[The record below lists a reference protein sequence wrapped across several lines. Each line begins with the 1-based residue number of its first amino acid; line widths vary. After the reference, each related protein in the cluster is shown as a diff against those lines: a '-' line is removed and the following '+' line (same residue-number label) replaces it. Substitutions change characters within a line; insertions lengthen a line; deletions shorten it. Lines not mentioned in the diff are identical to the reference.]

1 MSAMSPSRGG
11 DGGQDWPSDVEL
23 DLLLLSAHAS
33 GLSALGDVIDTEQG
47 LAAILTRQQNE
58 ERPGPQRPGGEQLS
72 SPAASRSPPL
82 PPGPRQ
88 RDRQPAHHHPRRNHE
103 RD

>member
-47 LAAILTRQQNE
+47 LAAILARQPTE
-58 ERPGPQRPGGEQLS
+58 ERPGPQRPGGEQLPG
-72 SPAASRSPPL
+72 PAASRSPP
-82 PPGPRQ
+82 PPACPGQ
-88 RDRQPAHHHPRRNHE
+88 RDQKPAHHHRRSE
-103 RD
+103 S